1 MIQYFLNFLVF
12 LLVTALAPG
21 GRSSEPAF
29 RRAP

>member
-12 LLVTALAPG
+12 LLVAAAPG